1 MRRLVPL
8 GTFVIALPFSAATS
22 QTPSDRRSVDVL
34 DYDITLDV
42 PDSGRFIRG
51 DATLTIARHASAN
64 TLTLDLLDPT
74 VLEVAVNGA
83 TVRSTRGRETLDV
96 PLPPWRGNSDTVRVR
111 VVYEGVVTDGLVATR
126 DEMGRWTYFGDNW
139 PNRGR
144 HWIPSIDHPSDK
156 ATVTWTVRAPS
167 NRTVV
172 ANGLRVEQRPIVSG
186 KDAPLRTLTRWRES
200 RPIPVY
206 VMVIAVAPM
215 IERSLGETACG
226 LAEHARCVVQ
236 SVYVDPELADY
247 PPGNFAEAP
256 RIVEYFGRLIGPFP
270 YEKLAHLQSA
280 TRFGGMENASA
291 IFYSDQ
297 AFEARNVP
305 VGLIA
310 HEIAHQ
316 WFGDAVT
323 PREWP
328 HLWLSEGFATYFDA
342 LWTERSRG
350 DSAFRAQ
357 LRDLRGNVVGAEV
370 VATRPV
376 IDTTERSLM
385 SLLNANSYQKGGLV
399 LHMLRREVGDS
410 VFYGALRAFYMA
422 HRHGN
427 ALSSDL
433 QSAVE
438 RAAGRPLDWFFDQ
451 WLRRP
456 GFPELTIRWTHDS
469 ASRRVVLDV
478 EQSER
483 FGLWRVPLNVAL
495 ETSEGLRTVRVDVP
509 PSRVTRITVPIELS
523 ARPARV
529 VFDPGDDLLATIALR
544 PE

>member
-1 MRRLVPL
+1 MHRLVHL
-8 GTFVIALPFSAATS
+8 GALLVALPFSAATS
-22 QTPSDRRSVDVL
+22 QTTSDRRSVDVL
-34 DYDITLDV
+34 DYDITVDI

-51 DATLTIARHASAN
+51 DATLTIARHASAQ

-74 VLEVAVNGA
+74 VREVAVNGA
-83 TVRSTRGRETLDV
+83 TVRSTRARETLDI
-96 PLPPWRGNSDTVRVR
+96 PLPAWRGNTDTVRVR
-111 VVYEGVVTDGLVATR
+111 VVYEGEVTDGLIATR

-139 PNRGR
+139 PNRAR

-167 NRTVV
+167 NLTVV
-172 ANGLRVEQRPIVSG
+172 ANGLRVDHRPLIGG
-186 KDAPLRTLTRWRES
+186 KNGLRRALTRWRES
-200 RPIPVY
+200 RPVPVY

-215 IERSLGETACG
+215 VERSLGETACG
-226 LAEHARCVVQ
+226 LVERARCVVQ

-291 IFYSDQ
+291 IFYSDE
-297 AFEARNVP
+297 AFETRNVS

-323 PREWP
+323 LREWP

-350 DSAFRAQ
+350 DSAFRSQ
-357 LRDLRGNVVGAEV
+357 LRGLRASVLGAQV

-376 IDTTERSLM
+376 IDTTERTLM
-385 SLLNANSYQKGGLV
+385 ALLNANSYQKGGLV

-410 VFYGALRAFYMA
+410 AFFSALRAYYMA

-433 QSAVE
+433 QAAVE
-438 RAAGRPLDWFFDQ
+438 RAANRPLDWFFDQ

-456 GFPELTIRWTHDS
+456 GFPELTIRWTHDTT
-469 ASRRVVLDV
+469 SRRVVLDV
-478 EQSER
+478 EQSAR
-483 FGLWRVPLNVAL
+483 FGLWRVPLTVAL
-495 ETSEGLRTVRVDVP
+495 ETGGGLRTARVDIP
-509 PSRVTRITVPIELS
+509 ASRASRITVPIELS
-523 ARPARV
+523 VRPARL
-529 VFDPGDDLLATIALR
+529 VFDPGDDLLATIALS
-544 PE
+544 P

>member
-1 MRRLVPL
+1 MHRLVPF
-8 GTFVIALPFSAATS
+8 GAFVAVLSFSAAIG
-22 QTPSDRRSVDVL
+22 QTVSDRRSVDVL

-51 DATLTIARHASAN
+51 DATLTIARPASAN
-64 TLTLDLLDPT
+64 SLTLDLLDPM
-74 VLEVAVNGA
+74 VREVAVNGA
-83 TVRSTRGRETLDV
+83 AVRSTRTRETLDV
-96 PLPPWRGNSDTVRVR
+96 PLPPWSGRTDTLRVR
-111 VVYEGVVTDGLVATR
+111 VVYEGEVTDGLIATR

-139 PNRGR
+139 PNRAR
-144 HWIPSIDHPSDK
+144 HWIPSVDHPSDK

-167 NRTVV
+167 KLTVV
-172 ANGLRVEQRPIVSG
+172 ANGLRVDQRPLVG
-186 KDAPLRTLTRWRES
+186 AKDASPRTLTRWRES

-206 VMVIAVAPM
+206 VMVIAAAPLV
-215 IERSLGETACG
+215 ERSLGETACG
-226 LAEHARCVVQ
+226 FAERARCVVQ

-247 PPGNFAEAP
+247 PPGNFSEAP
-256 RIVEYFGRLIGPFP
+256 RIVEYFGRLIAPFP
-270 YEKLAHLQSA
+270 YGKLAHLQSA

-291 IFYSDQ
+291 IFYSDE
-297 AFEARNVP
+297 AFEKRNVS

-310 HEIAHQ
+310 HETAHQ

-357 LRDLRGNVVGAEV
+357 LRALRTDVIGAKV

-376 IDTTERSLM
+376 IDMTERTLM
-385 SLLNANSYQKGGLV
+385 SLLNANSYQKGALV
-399 LHMLRREVGDS
+399 LHMLRREVGDTAFFS
-410 VFYGALRAFYMA
+410 ALRDYYMA

-433 QSAVE
+433 QAAVE

-456 GFPELTIRWTHDS
+456 GFPELTIRWAHDT
-469 ASRRVVLDV
+469 ASRRVVVAV

-483 FGLWRVPLNVAL
+483 FGLWRVPLDIAIA
-495 ETSEGLRTVRVDVP
+495 TSDGLRTVRVDIP
-509 PSRVTRITVPIELS
+509 ASRTARVTVPIELS
-523 ARPARV
+523 ARPDRV
-529 VFDPGDDLLATIALR
+529 VFDPGDDLLATIAVPR
-544 PE
+544 